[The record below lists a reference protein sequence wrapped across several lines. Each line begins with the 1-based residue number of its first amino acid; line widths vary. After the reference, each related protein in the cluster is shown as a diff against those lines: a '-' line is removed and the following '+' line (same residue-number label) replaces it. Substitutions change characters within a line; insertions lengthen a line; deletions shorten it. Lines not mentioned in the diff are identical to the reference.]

1 MRRLRDIHV
10 WLVGYDMV
18 SLSLYHI
25 LVLARFIYFLNY
37 GRAMH
42 SLCKVDVVSAQSSLV
57 SDTRSSLPERN
68 YNVVVVLALILIA
81 ALVVVVYIYIR

>member
-25 LVLARFIYFLNY
+25 LVLARFIYFLNLFVCL
-37 GRAMH
+37 RLN
-42 SLCKVDVVSAQSSLV
+42 SVDGVFWMLFH
-57 SDTRSSLPERN
+57 
-68 YNVVVVLALILIA
+68 
-81 ALVVVVYIYIR
+81 

>member
-25 LVLARFIYFLNY
+25 LVLARFISNQ
-37 GRAMH
+37 R
-42 SLCKVDVVSAQSSLV
+42 VEVEAQ
-57 SDTRSSLPERN
+57 RH
-68 YNVVVVLALILIA
+68 
-81 ALVVVVYIYIR
+81 